1 MAKFGGPNKPAIQP
15 GKTPRPAN
23 QGNVGKSKSTTSGP
37 ILTGVPKGGKP
48 KASITMLTVQPKGTK
63 GGAIKKSGK

>member
-23 QGNVGKSKSTTSGP
+23 QGNAGKSKSTTSGP
-37 ILTGVPKGGKP
+37 ILTGNPKGGKP
-48 KASITMLTVQPKGTK
+48 GATVTMLTVQPKGTR

>member
-15 GKTPRPAN
+15 GKGSKPAN
-23 QGNVGKSKSTTSGP
+23 QGSAGKSKSVTSGP

-48 KASITMLTVQPKGTK
+48 GASVTMLTKQPSGTK
-63 GGAIKKSGK
+63 GGAIKKGK